1 MNIGERIHRAR
12 RRAQMT
18 LEEVARQVG
27 ISRQTMSR
35 YETGIIGNIPSD
47 KIEMMSKVL
56 HVSPAYIMGW
66 EDEEGNN
73 LLKNKPT
80 GAGADLFLSES
91 DDMARKIKELRKQHN
106 LTLEQVAQ
114 VVGVG
119 KSTVRKWETGL
130 IANMRQN
137 KIAALAKALHTTPAY
152 LMGWE
157 DEEGNNLLKNKP
169 IGSGSDMSLSEKEQA
184 LIMAYR
190 ARSDMQGA
198 VDTLLGLPQGTIG
211 NDAANVIRSGER
223 AFVKKN
229 ITQG

>member
-1 MNIGERIHRAR
+1 M
-12 RRAQMT
+12 
-18 LEEVARQVG
+18 
-27 ISRQTMSR
+27 
-35 YETGIIGNIPSD
+35 
-47 KIEMMSKVL
+47 
-56 HVSPAYIMGW
+56 
-66 EDEEGNN
+66 
-73 LLKNKPT
+73 
-80 GAGADLFLSES
+80 S

-137 KIAALAKALHTTPAY
+137 KIAALARALHTTPAY

-157 DEEGNNLLKNKP
+157 DEVGNNLLKNKL

-198 VDTLLGLPQGTIG
+198 VDTLLGLPQDTIG
-211 NDAANVIRSGER
+211 ADAANVIRSGER
-223 AFVKKN
+223 AFAEKN

>member
-56 HVSPAYIMGW
+56 HVSPAYI
-66 EDEEGNN
+66 
-73 LLKNKPT
+73 
-80 GAGADLFLSES
+80 
-91 DDMARKIKELRKQHN
+91 
-106 LTLEQVAQ
+106 
-114 VVGVG
+114 
-119 KSTVRKWETGL
+119 
-130 IANMRQN
+130 
-137 KIAALAKALHTTPAY
+137 
-152 LMGWE
+152 MGWE